1 MPRYRFV
8 GDFETVLHGLA
19 HGVNATLHRAK
30 HGQPDGSTLVVHPG
44 DEITTKNVV
53 PHPLLAEVKTTSD
66 RKPRAPRKTAAKK
79 TTAKAKQAEEPT
91 PASEGADQA

>member
-19 HGVNATLHRAK
+19 HGVNATLHRK
-30 HGQPDGSTLVVHPG
+30 GHGQPDGSTLVVHPG

-53 PHPLLAEVKTTSD
+53 PHPLLAEVKTSSD
-66 RKPRAPRKTAAKK
+66 RKPRAPRKT
-79 TTAKAKQAEEPT
+79 TAKAKKAAATDPK
-91 PASEGADQA
+91 PATSEGADQA